1 MDRFHMR
8 QRLAAGECL
17 LGPFVRIPDPAV
29 TEILGYAGF
38 DFVIIDT
45 EHGPM
50 GVHQAENLVRAATL
64 AGTAPIIR
72 VRENAESM
80 IVRALDTG
88 AAGVQIPQV
97 NSAAAAEAALAAAR
111 FYPQGCRGVCR
122 FTRNAAYSHI
132 PAPGYFAQSNENE
145 LVVIMIEGYG
155 GIREIDAILDVP
167 GIDVVFLGPYD
178 LSQALGVTGQVTHPS
193 VLQTIE
199 SITRKAR
206 NRGIVVGS
214 FADTRENVLR
224 QRDMGIQYLSYCID
238 TGLIYE
244 SAKAAVDD
252 LKSSL

>member
-1 MDRFHMR
+1 MDRFNLK

-38 DFVIIDT
+38 DFVILDM

-50 GVHQAENLVRAATL
+50 GVHQAENLVRAAVL
-64 AGTAPIIR
+64 SGMSPIIR

-97 NSAAAAEAALAAAR
+97 NSAAAARAAIASAK

-122 FTRNAAYSHI
+122 FTRNAEYSHI
-132 PAPGYFAQSNENE
+132 PTPGYFPQSNENE
-145 LVVIMIEGYG
+145 LVVIMIEGAG

-178 LSQALGVTGQVTHPS
+178 LSQALGVTGQVTHPK
-193 VLQTIE
+193 VLATIE
-199 SITRKAR
+199 EITKKAR
-206 NRGIVVGS
+206 DKGIAVGS
-214 FADTRENVLR
+214 FADTPANIRR

-244 SAKAAVDD
+244 AAKAAVDD
-252 LKSSL
+252 FRSGI

>member
-1 MDRFHMR
+1 MDRFNLK
-8 QRLAAGECL
+8 QRLASGAYL

-38 DFVIIDT
+38 DFMIIDT
-45 EHGPM
+45 EHGPL
-50 GVHQAENLVRAATL
+50 GVHQAENLVRAAAL

-97 NSAAAAEAALAAAR
+97 NSAEAAKAAIAAAK
-111 FYPQGCRGVCR
+111 FYPDGCRGVCR
-122 FTRNAAYSHI
+122 FTRNAEYSHI
-132 PAPGYFAQSNENE
+132 PTPGYFPQANENE
-145 LVVIMIEGYG
+145 LVVIMIEGAG

-178 LSQALGVTGQVTHPS
+178 LSQALGVTGQVTHS
-193 VLQTIE
+193 KVLQTIE
-199 SITRKAR
+199 SITKKAR
-206 NRGIVVGS
+206 DRGIVVGS
-214 FADTRENVLR
+214 FADRPENVRR
-224 QRDMGIQYLSYCID
+224 QRAMGIQYLSYCID

-244 SAKAAVDD
+244 SAKAAVDA